1 MNDSTGTLSPTTSE
15 ATALAS
21 ILEWSA
27 KCPDWQK
34 DALRRI
40 YLKERLD
47 EADHAELFEI
57 SKGTVVGIPLMDT
70 HLKDP
75 NAGGA
80 VVTLHRLHGLKN
92 VNALAEGEALAFA
105 KKGMTVVYGDNG
117 AGKSGYARV
126 LKHLCR
132 ARKAQRDIILPNV
145 YLNSTA
151 KPSACVDFAVGQ
163 QHQKSQW
170 VFGTPSDARLSAVSV
185 FDSSTANIHV
195 DGANNLAYTPVA
207 LGILAS
213 LAETC
218 KTLSVRYQQ
227 EISTIR
233 SQTPALMHSPTC
245 KPGTGVGLLFRTL
258 SHKTDKSK
266 ITALSAMTPKEIA
279 RLESLT
285 KELAEDPQTLH
296 KQLLGRKRR
305 IEKGL
310 KALSDLDDA
319 ISDDCYLSLMYELK
333 ALKDAKYAATIAS
346 TKLFS
351 NQPLPDVGSDVWRTL
366 WTAARDYSVK
376 HAYHRKPFPNVDD
389 GARCP
394 LCQQALSDEA
404 KDRLESFETFV
415 KGESERQETLAQQ
428 TYSLSL
434 RALKNARPIIRR
446 IPESAAWYR
455 DDLGQKELSQKLRK
469 AFVQASWRLRA
480 IIRFRDPEDARELPP
495 LPVMPIDDLSALI
508 ISIDTTISALTAEN
522 DSLERKALVN
532 ERDELI
538 DRKWL
543 GIVITEVMQQIDRL
557 KQIETLEQLAKQT
570 ATHRISAH
578 TTTLARSHVTDHL
591 KACFDNEITK
601 LGISML
607 GIELRQVRTVGG
619 VPQFQVRLKGETKH
633 AAGQVL
639 SEGEHRCV
647 ALAAFLAELATTNT
661 RSAIVFDDP
670 VSSLDHIHR
679 QAVAERLAEESMHR
693 QVIVLTHDVAFLLL
707 LEEACRELKTP
718 IAYRLISRGSQQ
730 PGYCNESPPNDV
742 LPIDQVLSSLAKHLT
757 NVSNLHDRGDSARWR
772 SEVNNFDV
780 ELRTAWERA
789 VEEVVKPVLRRLGRK
804 VSTGGL
810 LQLTVLTEGDHKE
823 MRQAYGRLSML
834 LHNQPDGLSEKL
846 PSPDTIQYEIDT
858 LSNWVTSIRNRQ
870 QAIAP

>member
-1 MNDSTGTLSPTTSE
+1 MNDMAGTLTPTTSE
-15 ATALAS
+15 AAALAS

-40 YLKERLD
+40 YQKGGLEQ
-47 EADHAELFEI
+47 ADLAELYDI
-57 SKGTVVGIPLMDT
+57 SKGMAVGIPLADH

-75 NAGGA
+75 NAGGT

-92 VNALAEGEALAFA
+92 VNALVEGEALAFA
-105 KKGMTVVYGDNG
+105 KKGMTVIYGDNG

-145 YLNSTA
+145 YLNSTE
-151 KPSACVDFAVGQ
+151 KPSANVDFAVGQ

-185 FDSSTANIHV
+185 FDSSTANVHV

-233 SQTPALMHSPTC
+233 SQIPSLVQSPNC
-245 KPGTGVGLLFRTL
+245 KPGTAVGLLFRTL

-266 ITALSAMTPKEIA
+266 ILKLSTMTSVELT
-279 RLESLT
+279 RLESLA

-296 KQLLGRKRR
+296 RQLLGRRRR
-305 IEKGL
+305 IEKGI

-319 ISDDCYLSLMYELK
+319 ISEDSYLSLMHELK
-333 ALKDAKYAATIAS
+333 ALKDARHGAAIAS

-351 NQPLPDVGSDVWRTL
+351 SQPLPDVGSDVWRAL

-376 HAYHRKPFPNVDD
+376 HAYNRKSFPNVEE
-389 GARCP
+389 GAHCP
-394 LCQQALSDEA
+394 LCQQVLSDEA
-404 KDRLESFETFV
+404 KERFESFETFV
-415 KGESERQETLAQQ
+415 RGETERQETAAQLA
-428 TYSLSL
+428 YSMSL
-434 RALKNARPIIRR
+434 RSLKSAQPSIRR

-455 DDLGQKELSQKLRK
+455 DDLAQMELSQKLRK
-469 AFVQASWRLRA
+469 AFVQAAWRLRA

-495 LPVMPIDDLSALI
+495 IPVMPMEDLSALI
-508 ISIDTTISALTAEN
+508 NSIDASISTLTAEN
-522 DSLERKALVN
+522 DSPERKALVS
-532 ERDELI
+532 ERDELS

-543 GIVITEVMQQIDRL
+543 GIVITEVMEQIDRL
-557 KQIETLEQLAKQT
+557 KQIETVEQLAKQT
-570 ATHRISAH
+570 ATHRISTL
-578 TTTLARSHVTDHL
+578 TTALARSHVTDHL
-591 KACFDNEITK
+591 KTCFDDEIAK
-601 LGISML
+601 LGISVL
-607 GIELRQVRTVGG
+607 GIELRQVKTVGG

-679 QAVAERLAEESMHR
+679 QAVAKRLAEESMHR
-693 QVIVLTHDVAFLLL
+693 QVIILTHDVAFLLL
-707 LEEACRELKTP
+707 LEEACKELKTP
-718 IAYRLISRGSQQ
+718 VAYRLISRGSEL

-742 LPIDQVLSSLAKHLT
+742 LPIDQVLSSLAKHLI
-757 NVSNLHDRGDSARWR
+757 NVSNLHERGDSARWR

-834 LHNQPDGLSEKL
+834 LHNQPGGLSEKL
-846 PSPDTIQYEIDT
+846 PSPDKIQHEIDT
-858 LSNWVTSIRNRQ
+858 LFNWVNSIRNRQ
-870 QAIAP
+870 QAIAM